1 MNAFFPIGGRVARRF
16 ISLPGGFPIM
26 CFFKAPKIPPL
37 PKPPRENAADV
48 QAAKD
53 RERRR
58 AGAAYG
64 PQATIL
70 TSGGG
75 VTSPATTAAKTL
87 LGQ

>member
-1 MNAFFPIGGRVARRF
+1 
-16 ISLPGGFPIM
+16 M
-26 CFFKAPKIPPL
+26 CFFKAPKIPPP

-58 AGAAYG
+58 AAGAYG
-64 PQATIL
+64 PRATVL
-70 TSGGG
+70 TSGAG